1 MVAAVGDIC
10 DALQECSRT
19 AAVISAI
26 GPAKLILAG
35 DNAYVAGTLGEY
47 LAYYDPH
54 YGPFKALTH
63 PVPGNHEY
71 VTPGA
76 AGYFDYFNGV
86 GVFDGPAGR
95 RDQGYY
101 SADIGDWHVVAL
113 NSNVPRGVGSP
124 QEQWL
129 RADLA
134 ASTRPCTLASFHHPR
149 FSIGNYAPGDT
160 SVQALYQALQDF
172 KADIVV
178 VGHDHN
184 YQRWAPMTATGVN
197 DPTNGVRQFV
207 VGTGGRGFYPIGTS
221 PNVEASNSGT
231 WGVLELTLMPAGYS
245 WRFVPVEGSTFMDN
259 GAGACKAKPTLTQLA
274 RSGLAHGASVRGDL
288 ATGPDTYRL
297 TQGPRASFEVVVDG
311 ASGDVGPALRLERLS
326 FDGVTVLQSGS
337 PTGTGNAV
345 SLRWENTL
353 AAPVTSQYVR
363 VRSGQCTTNCGA
375 DDVYRVRAYET
386 TYSAARFNNSGGQV
400 TVVLLQNF
408 SPPATGRLYFW
419 SASGGL
425 LHTQPFTLGARA
437 SLALNTSSLAPL
449 QNQSGSVTLSH
460 DAPYGGLAG
469 KTVAIEPASGFAFDT
484 AFLPRLP

>member
-1 MVAAVGDIC
+1 MVAVVGDIC
-10 DALQECSRT
+10 DVFQECHRT
-19 AAVISAI
+19 AEVISAI
-26 GPAKLILAG
+26 DPAKLILAG
-35 DNAYVAGTLGEY
+35 DNAYVAGTLAEY
-47 LAYYDPH
+47 NAHYQPH
-54 YGPFKALTH
+54 YGPFKARTH

-86 GVFDGPAGR
+86 GVFNGPAGR

-101 SADIGDWHVVAL
+101 SVDIGAWHVVAL
-113 NSNVPRGVGSP
+113 NSNVPRNVGSP

-134 ASTRPCTLASFHHPR
+134 ASTRPCTLASFHYPR

-184 YQRWAPMTATGVN
+184 YQRWAPMTAAGVN
-197 DPTNGVRQFV
+197 DPINGVRQFV
-207 VGTGGRGFYPIGTS
+207 VGTGGRDFYPIGSS
-221 PNVEASNSGT
+221 PNVQASNSGT
-231 WGVLELTLMPAGYS
+231 WGVLELTLTQTGYS
-245 WRFVPVEGSTFMDN
+245 WRFVPVAGSTYTDD
-259 GAGACKAKPTLTQLA
+259 GADVCKVKPTLTQLA
-274 RSGLAHGASVRGDL
+274 RSGLAHGTSVRGDL

-297 TQGPRASFEVVVDG
+297 TQGPRGSFEVLVDG
-311 ASGDVGPALRLERLS
+311 ASGDVGPGLRLERLS
-326 FDGVTVLQSGS
+326 FDGSTVLQSGT

-353 AAPVTSQYVR
+353 AGPVTSQYVR

-375 DDVYRVRAYET
+375 DDVYRVRAFET
-386 TYSAARFNNSGGQV
+386 TCSAARFNNAGGQV
-400 TVVLLQNF
+400 TVVLLQNI

-419 SASGGL
+419 STSGVL
-425 LHTQPFTLGARA
+425 LHTQTFTLGARA
-437 SLALNTSSLAPL
+437 SLALDTSSLAPL
-449 QNQSGSVTLSH
+449 QQQSGSVTLSH
-460 DAPYGGLAG
+460 DAPYGGLSG